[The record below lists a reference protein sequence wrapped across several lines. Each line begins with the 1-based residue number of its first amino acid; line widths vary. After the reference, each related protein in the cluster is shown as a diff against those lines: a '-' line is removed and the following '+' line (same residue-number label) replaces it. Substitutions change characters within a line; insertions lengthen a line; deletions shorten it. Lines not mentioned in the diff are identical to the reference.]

1 MATTAQINANRKNS
15 KKSTGPKTIEGKK
28 AVSKNA
34 LKHGLF
40 TNEAVIAGESLEDY
54 NTLREKTL
62 DELCPIGNMETILA
76 ERIVSLTWRLKRI
89 ERFQSIVID
98 AMIDKKLNSP
108 VANLAKKMI
117 PSQLRT
123 EQQEEQENIDSTLG
137 KVIISDYS
145 SSRVLDRLSIYERRI
160 ENSLFKTIN
169 ELRRTQ
175 ILREMEREKKETEEI
190 IAAEA
195 EEPGFVKN
203 NYAEAG
209 EMNSASHKATQNQES
224 SFLQQDEGDTP
235 RCGRHKQPS
244 HGAGNNEKQSQ
255 FADLRL
261 ESRSTKSEIRN
272 NIKCSENQILETN
285 VQC

>member
-1 MATTAQINANRKNS
+1 MATQAQINANRKNS
-15 KKSTGPKTIEGKK
+15 QKSTGPKTIEGKK
-28 AVSKNA
+28 AVAKNA

-40 TNEAVIAGESLEDY
+40 TNEAIIAGESLQDY

-62 DELCPIGNMETILA
+62 DELSPVGNMETILA
-76 ERIVSLTWRLKRI
+76 ERIVSLTWRLKRV

-117 PSQLRT
+117 PSQLRS
-123 EQQEEQENIDSTLG
+123 EQEEEQDNIDSTLG

-175 ILREMEREKKETEEI
+175 LLREMEREKKETEEF
-190 IAAEA
+190 IAADIEQRN
-195 EEPGFVKN
+195 ENLEK
-203 NYAEAG
+203 
-209 EMNSASHKATQNQES
+209 S
-224 SFLQQDEGDTP
+224 SYWQQDEEDSSP
-235 RCGRHKQPS
+235 QFDRHKQPS

-255 FADLRL
+255 FGLD
-261 ESRSTKSEIRN
+261 SRSKTSDSRQEI
-272 NIKCSENQILETN
+272 LAVGT
-285 VQC
+285 VGG